1 MEVHGR
7 QPAEPHL
14 PQQRFLQDQERLQ
27 DASRDR
33 IRRAR
38 EILIDLA
45 TEPQQHIADARRADQ
60 AEVEGTRERRRRDVV
75 DLSKMA
81 HPYDQSLD
89 EARLQKVDELRRA
102 HMAGTLSSP
111 QQIERAAEQMLAGD
125 Q

>member
-45 TEPQQHIADARRADQ
+45 NERQHIADARRADH
-60 AEVEGTRERRRRDVV
+60 AEGEGTRERRRRDVV